1 VRDTDDETIEAFAG
15 RLHTA
20 LQAKDVNTLIVDVRH
35 NNGGNNSL
43 VTPLVRTI
51 VAFDV
56 ADPEHRIV
64 VLTGR
69 NTFSACQNFI
79 NRLERWTDAEF
90 AGEPSS
96 SSPNFV
102 GEETNLLLPFSR
114 VRGSISTLYW
124 QDSDPGDER
133 AWIGM
138 DFPVE
143 LSAKD
148 YFAGRDPVLQAV
160 LPAAKP

>member
-1 VRDTDDETIEAFAG
+1 
-15 RLHTA
+15 
-20 LQAKDVNTLIVDVRH
+20 
-35 NNGGNNSL
+35 
-43 VTPLVRTI
+43 
-51 VAFDV
+51 
-56 ADPEHRIV
+56 
-64 VLTGR
+64 
-69 NTFSACQNFI
+69 

-160 LPAAKP
+160 LPAEKP